1 MGTGKTIQKNDTA
14 LWFNNIIN
22 EWKKL
27 IKNLGKSYV
36 LKEGLISQSLL
47 VYNLLRKVVG
57 AENSDLPSVKY

>member
-36 LKEGLISQSLL
+36 LKRGIDFSIPPG
-47 VYNLLRKVVG
+47 V
-57 AENSDLPSVKY
+57 